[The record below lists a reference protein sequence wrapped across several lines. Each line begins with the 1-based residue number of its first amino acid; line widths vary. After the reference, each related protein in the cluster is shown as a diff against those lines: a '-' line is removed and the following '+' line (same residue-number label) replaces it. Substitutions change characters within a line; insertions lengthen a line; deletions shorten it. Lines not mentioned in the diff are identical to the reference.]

1 MIHHFTIFPKQPMDI
16 PQVPLPQQ
24 SQPYPSLS
32 MAQVRSC
39 TVAECMIL
47 PPTSA
52 AVPIV
57 RARLPADI
65 VRLERREQEDVA
77 AMGDREVASESWC
90 CCGCGCEI
98 FTSIFGACFWSF

>member
-1 MIHHFTIFPKQPMDI
+1 MINHFTIFQKLPKDI
-16 PQVPLPQQ
+16 PQVPLPQ

-65 VRLERREQEDVA
+65 VRLERREQEELPWEPGKLLRSLGVVVVVVVRFSPRFL
-77 AMGDREVASESWC
+77 GHV
-90 CCGCGCEI
+90 
-98 FTSIFGACFWSF
+98 FGRFE